1 MTEGVGMEAEAAGID
16 ETFQK
21 TGEERKGDGLAFHRR
36 RKRKGMVFGQGLVS
50 KGRGNFEYAI
60 QQKAKTKN
68 QWSRKDLR

>member
-1 MTEGVGMEAEAAGID
+1 
-16 ETFQK
+16 
-21 TGEERKGDGLAFHRR
+21 
-36 RKRKGMVFGQGLVS
+36 MVFGQGLVS